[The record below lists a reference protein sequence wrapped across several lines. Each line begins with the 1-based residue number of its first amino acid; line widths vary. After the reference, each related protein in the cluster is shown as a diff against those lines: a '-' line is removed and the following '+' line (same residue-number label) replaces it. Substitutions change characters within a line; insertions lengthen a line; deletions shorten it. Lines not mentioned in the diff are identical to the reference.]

1 SIFLNEDDVRKI
13 RKVVGES
20 IPYHSSDRPIPAFS
34 LQQKKQIYTEQLSE
48 KFFKTYTYEPKKE
61 EILHDLLQKL
71 SINEEEGYI
80 REMRKQ
86 IQQREN
92 MGQIIFSDTVA
103 VPHPAVPVGIETKVA
118 VALIPSG
125 MQWDQYQE
133 IHFVFLVSPSYVENE
148 GITVVTKAIVRLV
161 DQLKVQQ
168 EILAEPIFENFSSKF
183 IKLIE

>member
-1 SIFLNEDDVRKI
+1 
-13 RKVVGES
+13 
-20 IPYHSSDRPIPAFS
+20 
-34 LQQKKQIYTEQLSE
+34 
-48 KFFKTYTYEPKKE
+48 
-61 EILHDLLQKL
+61 
-71 SINEEEGYI
+71 
-80 REMRKQ
+80 
-86 IQQREN
+86 
-92 MGQIIFSDTVA
+92 
-103 VPHPAVPVGIETKVA
+103 
-118 VALIPSG
+118 

>member
-1 SIFLNEDDVRKI
+1 MNEDDVHKI
-13 RKVVGES
+13 RKVIGES

-34 LQQKKQIYTEQLSE
+34 LQQKSRFTPNSCLKSFQDLYVRTE
-48 KFFKTYTYEPKKE
+48 KE
-61 EILHDLLQKL
+61 EVLHDLLQKL

-86 IQQREN
+86 IQQRES

-103 VPHPAVPVGIETKVA
+103 VPHPAVPVGIETKIA

-125 MQWDQYQE
+125 MQWNQYQG
-133 IHFVFLVSPSYVENE
+133 IHFVFLVSPSYIENE
-148 GITVVTKAIVRLV
+148 GITIVTKAIVRLV
-161 DQLKVQQ
+161 DQLNVQQ

>member
-1 SIFLNEDDVRKI
+1 
-13 RKVVGES
+13 
-20 IPYHSSDRPIPAFS
+20 
-34 LQQKKQIYTEQLSE
+34 
-48 KFFKTYTYEPKKE
+48 
-61 EILHDLLQKL
+61 
-71 SINEEEGYI
+71 
-80 REMRKQ
+80 MRKQ

-133 IHFVFLVSPSYVENE
+133 IHFVFLVLPSYIENE

>member
-1 SIFLNEDDVRKI
+1 
-13 RKVVGES
+13 
-20 IPYHSSDRPIPAFS
+20 
-34 LQQKKQIYTEQLSE
+34 
-48 KFFKTYTYEPKKE
+48 
-61 EILHDLLQKL
+61 
-71 SINEEEGYI
+71 
-80 REMRKQ
+80 MRKQ

-133 IHFVFLVSPSYVENE
+133 IHLFLVSPSYVENE